1 MPTLNR
7 PLSSRLLVF
16 AVCAALAVAV
26 GCGGDST
33 GPGPGPSLV
42 FITQPGEAIAG
53 EPIDPAVEVMVRSAS
68 GRPLGGTVTLTL
80 DNNPCGF
87 QFSGSLTAE
96 VSDTTAVFADLTVG
110 QVGKGFALRASSNGA
125 SALSEP
131 FDVRSGVV
139 TELLTLE
146 NAVCLE
152 VEFHGDGESLSYVPE
167 DNSFLIADDNR
178 ELIYEVDPK
187 TGQHGSEIMLGAIL
201 EALPD
206 AGQCDDGDGDPNTV
220 CSYVDNFELLEYDP
234 AERYLY
240 VVNTV
245 DAPTDRPAVFRLA
258 KGSCAGC
265 FIPESWQPLPIGPS
279 YRSVI
284 VAAGQM
290 YMALTASIYPYDYAT
305 NQLANVDAIGDPLP
319 PTYATSSSVA
329 GLSFDGTY
337 MWILTRSRVL
347 YQVEWA
353 TRTEYRMFDLDAF
366 GFSLPRGAEVVRDT
380 IYVVEGDLPNL
391 IYVLTQR
398 P

>member
-1 MPTLNR
+1 MSKLNPR
-7 PLSSRLLVF
+7 SSSRLLV
-16 AVCAALAVAV
+16 CAACASLAAAMA
-26 GCGGDST
+26 CGGET
-33 GPGPGPSLV
+33 TTGPGPSLV
-42 FITQPGEAIAG
+42 FITQPSGAVAD
-53 EPIDPAVEVMVRSAS
+53 EPIDPPVEVMVRSAS
-68 GRPLGGTVTLTL
+68 GRPAGGTVTLTL

-87 QFSGSLTAE
+87 QFSGTLTAE

-110 QVGKGFALRASSNGA
+110 QVGKGFSLRASYNGA
-125 SALSEP
+125 SAVSEP

-139 TELLTLE
+139 SELLTLE

-167 DNSFLIADDNR
+167 DNRFLIADDNQ

-187 TGQHGSEIMLGAIL
+187 TGQHGSEIMLGTIL

-245 DAPTDRPAVFRLA
+245 DAPTDRPAIFRLS
-258 KGSCAGC
+258 KGSCVGC
-265 FIPESWQPLPIGPS
+265 FTPESWQPLPIGPS
-279 YRSVI
+279 YRSII
-284 VAAGQM
+284 VAEGQM
-290 YMALTASIYPYDYAT
+290 YMALTASIYAYDYDT
-305 NQLANVDAIGDPLP
+305 NQLANVDAVGDPLP
-319 PTYATSSSVA
+319 PTYAISSSVA

-353 TRTEYRMFDLDAF
+353 TRTEHRMFDLGAF
-366 GFSLPRGAEVVRDT
+366 GFSLPRGTEVVRDT
-380 IYVVEGDLPNL
+380 IYIVEGDTPNL
-391 IYVLTQR
+391 VYVLSQR
-398 P
+398 QP